1 MTLAD
6 DDRITAFGLFIEAF
20 AAVSAQVER
29 DLAHATDLSPAELG
43 VLLRLARTPG
53 HHLRMTDLAD
63 GAGLSTSGMTRL
75 VDRLETAGH
84 VERAA
89 CPNDRRGLEAKL
101 TAAGRTVVEK
111 VVPIHLASLERLIVE
126 PLDGDLS
133 RLEGPMRA
141 LRDSAR
147 RR

>member
-6 DDRITAFGLFIEAF
+6 DDRITTFGLFIEAF

-29 DLAHATDLSPAELG
+29 DLAAATNLSAGEVG
-43 VLLRLARTPG
+43 VLLRLVRTPG

-75 VDRLETAGH
+75 VDRLESAGCIK
-84 VERAA
+84 RAT
-89 CPNDRRGLEAKL
+89 CPNDRRGLEATL
-101 TAAGRTVVEK
+101 TPKGRALVEK
-111 VVPIHLASLERLIVE
+111 VVPAHLESLERLIAE
-126 PLDGDLS
+126 PLGGDLS
-133 RLEGPMRA
+133 QLERPMRA

-147 RR
+147 HR